1 MVTGCFVSFGTFFQQ
16 VKEFGKGTTTGG
28 KGKGAA
34 SAKPPQ
40 FHEVCEQVKPLM
52 DQSEPIPPSLM
63 AKLLKFKLL
72 HVKQKD
78 LERREEERKV
88 NLNVTVDLSTV
99 FLVCLCERRQNFV

>member
-1 MVTGCFVSFGTFFQQ
+1 MDHNKCLSFLQ
-16 VKEFGKGTTTGG
+16 VKEFGKGATAGG

-40 FHEVCEQVKPLM
+40 FHEVCEQVKPLV
-52 DQSEPIPPSLM
+52 DQGEPVPPSLM

-78 LERREEERKV
+78 LERREEEKKV
-88 NLNVTVDLSTV
+88 HLNKL
-99 FLVCLCERRQNFV
+99 

>member
-1 MVTGCFVSFGTFFQQ
+1 MIYILSPFK
-16 VKEFGKGTTTGG
+16 VKEFSKPAATGG

-40 FHEVCEQVKPLM
+40 FHEVCEQVKPLV
-52 DQSEPIPPSLM
+52 DQGEPIPPSLM

-78 LERREEERKV
+78 LERREEEKKV
-88 NLNVTVDLSTV
+88 HN
-99 FLVCLCERRQNFV
+99 FLQTE